1 MSDQFSSLRIGDF
14 LVEQKII
21 TQDQLNIALTEQRN
35 TRQQLGKVLVT
46 LGLVSEQMMRD
57 ALSSALGQESV
68 DLSKATVHP
77 DALSLLPINM
87 AKRFH
92 ILPIYFNRETNEFTI
107 AIADTFNLGTIDQI
121 QGYLG
126 GSVQIKPL
134 LAGEM
139 EILAA
144 IDTHY
149 GIELSIDSIINEM
162 ETGEANQQNLQ
173 DNEEFSKPLIRLVD
187 ALLTEAITKS
197 ASDIHFNP
205 EGNYL
210 RLRYRIDGVLHEA
223 RTLHKKYWPSI
234 LVRLKILAEL
244 NITETRSPQDGR
256 IALSVSDRNVDFR
269 VSTLPTV
276 HGENVVLRIL
286 DSQQSIVPLDKLNL
300 SDNNTHKL
308 RLCLARPEGIILV
321 TGPTGSGKT
330 TTLYSMLNHI
340 NSININIMT
349 LEDPVEYP
357 LEIIRQTQ
365 INEAANMSF
374 ANGIRALLRQDPDV
388 ILVGEIRDG
397 ETADMALK
405 ASMTG
410 HKVFSTLHTNSAVGA
425 IPRLIDMGVKSQLLA
440 GNIVAIIGQ
449 RLVRKL
455 CNNCKESQ
463 EASATEC
470 QILGIPPNE
479 TRPTIY
485 HAKGCPE
492 CTKGY
497 RGRMGIV
504 EILRISNE
512 LDELIA
518 LNANTIEI
526 LKAAQQ
532 DGYKNMTDDGLLKI
546 TQGLTTLEEVARVV
560 DLTVRVD

>member
-1 MSDQFSSLRIGDF
+1 
-14 LVEQKII
+14 
-21 TQDQLNIALTEQRN
+21 
-35 TRQQLGKVLVT
+35 
-46 LGLVSEQMMRD
+46 
-57 ALSSALGQESV
+57 
-68 DLSKATVHP
+68 
-77 DALSLLPINM
+77 
-87 AKRFH
+87 
-92 ILPIYFNRETNEFTI
+92 
-107 AIADTFNLGTIDQI
+107 
-121 QGYLG
+121 
-126 GSVQIKPL
+126 
-134 LAGEM
+134 
-139 EILAA
+139 
-144 IDTHY
+144 
-149 GIELSIDSIINEM
+149 
-162 ETGEANQQNLQ
+162 
-173 DNEEFSKPLIRLVD
+173 
-187 ALLTEAITKS
+187 
-197 ASDIHFNP
+197 
-205 EGNYL
+205 
-210 RLRYRIDGVLHEA
+210 
-223 RTLHKKYWPSI
+223 
-234 LVRLKILAEL
+234 
-244 NITETRSPQDGR
+244 
-256 IALSVSDRNVDFR
+256 
-269 VSTLPTV
+269 
-276 HGENVVLRIL
+276 
-286 DSQQSIVPLDKLNL
+286 
-300 SDNNTHKL
+300 
-308 RLCLARPEGIILV
+308 
-321 TGPTGSGKT
+321 
-330 TTLYSMLNHI
+330 
-340 NSININIMT
+340 
-349 LEDPVEYP
+349 
-357 LEIIRQTQ
+357 
-365 INEAANMSF
+365 
-374 ANGIRALLRQDPDV
+374 
-388 ILVGEIRDG
+388 VGEIRDG

>member
-14 LVEQKII
+14 LVDQQII

-35 TRQQLGKVLVT
+35 TRQQLGKVLVR

-68 DLSKATVHP
+68 DLSQATVHP
-77 DALSLLPINM
+77 DALTLLPISI

-92 ILPIYFNRETNEFTI
+92 ILPIYFDRETNEFTI

-126 GSVQIKPL
+126 GSVLIKPL

-162 ETGEANQQNLQ
+162 ETGETDPQNLQ

-187 ALLTEAITKS
+187 ALLTEAVTKG

-256 IALSVSDRNVDFR
+256 IALTVSDRNVDFR

-286 DSQQSIVPLDKLNL
+286 DSQQSIVPLDKLTL
-300 SDNNTHKL
+300 SDNNMHKL

-340 NSININIMT
+340 NSIHTNIMT

-440 GNIVAIIGQ
+440 GNIVAILGQ

-455 CNNCKESQ
+455 CNTCKEGI
-463 EASATEC
+463 EATETEC
-470 QILGIPPNE
+470 QILGIPADNP
-479 TRPTIY
+479 PIIH
-485 HAKGCPE
+485 HARGCAE

-504 EILRISNE
+504 EVLRVSNE

-526 LKAAQQ
+526 LKMAQKE
-532 DGYKNMTDDGLLKI
+532 GYKNMTDDGLLKV

-560 DLTVRVD
+560 DLTARVD